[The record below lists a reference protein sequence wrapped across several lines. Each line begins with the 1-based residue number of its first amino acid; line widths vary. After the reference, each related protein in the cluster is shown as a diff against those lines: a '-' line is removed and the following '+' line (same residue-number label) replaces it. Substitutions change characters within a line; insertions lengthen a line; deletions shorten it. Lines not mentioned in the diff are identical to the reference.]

1 MTNLHKSSGP
11 KPTEKNEGA
20 SPFIR
25 EFYIIECA
33 GFRGMAYHNGQ
44 GKWRAAF
51 DHRELPDDVQ
61 ILL

>member
-1 MTNLHKSSGP
+1 MANALKNDDP
-11 KPTEKNEGA
+11 KPARDDEGT

-33 GFRGMAYHNGQ
+33 GFRGMAYRNCD

-51 DHRELPDDVQ
+51 NHRELPDDVR
-61 ILL
+61 ILA